1 MSERLPSVARITRVI
16 EEAPGVKTL
25 VFDQEMVFNPGQ
37 FVMVWIPGID
47 EVPMALSTGSS
58 ITVQEVGDAT
68 RALCSL
74 EEGAKIG
81 LRGPFGNG
89 FSPRG
94 RTLAVAGGV
103 GAAPLLACAL
113 QRKVETFLLG
123 ARTVSDLLFCDR
135 LAGNTDLK
143 TATDD
148 GSAGYHGRVGELMA
162 LQDLHSYQSILVCG
176 PERMMQAVLTI
187 LREEEISARGQ
198 FSLHRYMKCGVG
210 LCGSCCI
217 DPHGLR
223 VCKDG
228 PVFPGDLLNDGE
240 FGKYSRDGSGRKIQ
254 V

>member
-1 MSERLPSVARITRVI
+1 MSERLPTVARIAEVI
-16 EEAPGVKTL
+16 QETPGVKTL
-25 VFDQEMVFNPGQ
+25 VFDHEMVFNPGQ
-37 FVMVWIPGID
+37 FVMVWVPGTD
-47 EVPMALSTGSS
+47 EIPMALSTGSS

-74 EEGAKIG
+74 GTGAKIG

-103 GAAPLLACAL
+103 GAAPLLGCAL
-113 QRKVETFLLG
+113 QGKVETFLLG
-123 ARTVSDLLFCDR
+123 ARTASELLFCDR
-135 LAGNTDLK
+135 LGGCTNLK
-143 TATDD
+143 AATDD
-148 GSAGYHGRVGELMA
+148 GSAGYHGRVGEIMPVGE
-162 LQDLHSYQSILVCG
+162 LHNYQSILVCG
-176 PERMMQAVLTI
+176 PERMMQAILTT
-187 LREEEISARGQ
+187 LREEGISERGQ

-210 LCGSCCI
+210 VCGSCCT

-228 PVFPGDLLNDGE
+228 PVFTGDLLNDGE
-240 FGKYSRDGSGRKIQ
+240 FGKYSRDGAGRRKQ